1 MLLDDIKNVIN
12 RMTDDATDR
21 RLDCRNSE
29 AALIEYWAG
38 EFKRA
43 VIPYMTNDLKNN
55 DWLATKL
62 PNTELVKKLLNAR
75 ERYVAQGG
83 KLYTADEIN
92 DEVHKNRGG

>member
-1 MLLDDIKNVIN
+1 MEEQTKNHALTESLL
-12 RMTDDATDR
+12 
-21 RLDCRNSE
+21 
-29 AALIEYWAG
+29 
-38 EFKRA
+38 
-43 VIPYMTNDLKNN
+43 NDG
-55 DWLATKL
+55 LATKL